1 MRSRKDEYYHHYYD
15 IDMSYDYD
23 DKRELRLSTHKMVF
37 EVDPRIL
44 EFSLVKPKNNRK
56 QASLER
62 IPKFL
67 GKPRK
72 VE

>member
-1 MRSRKDEYYHHYYD
+1 M
-15 IDMSYDYD
+15 
-23 DKRELRLSTHKMVF
+23 
-37 EVDPRIL
+37 
-44 EFSLVKPKNNRK
+44 KPKNNRK

-72 VE
+72 LDDKSTTIFDVLNHQIIAENRRRGGELVGFCYKHTTENTQS